1 MKKIALAMTAVLIFV
16 TSVSAVTLFEIKD
29 ELGNPV
35 LVVSSDGLR
44 ILNGTDTLMVIST
57 EGIKAFIE
65 TDPAKGKARTFSV
78 SSGTN
83 SGDVLNVTKD
93 GMRIYDQTDDSKALG
108 DTLMTISSRSI
119 KAHISGGSKALSRT
133 FSVTTASSKGQT
145 NVLDVNTS
153 STTMREAAGS
163 EYTKFSPENIF
174 LGLNSGSL
182 NTLGLGN
189 TFMGNNAGMSNSS
202 GNSNVFIGEAA
213 GKYYNSSY
221 GNVFIGQSA
230 AENLYAGQRN
240 VMIGYSAGSSPLSTF
255 NSYGNVFIG
264 GVAGS
269 KVSGNYNVMVGE
281 GAGENYQASG
291 STGGANVFMG
301 KNAGQHATGS
311 GNVVMGFEAFQGAFD
326 NVNPGNY
333 NIIIGPYSGKHEKGS
348 YKMSIGSDY
357 GPLLYGRL
365 NNTKMLVVDGVESDN
380 TQSRKFFVKGT
391 AGGTTVWYND
401 SDERLKKNIRT
412 VDGALDKVMRLRGVT
427 YEWKDTEKHEKGRK
441 MGFIAQE
448 AVGIIPE
455 VVDRNE
461 ENDHYSMQYSSI
473 TALLVEAVKEL
484 KDEISKKFASAEIKN
499 SESRSII
506 DAQNEKI
513 DILIRENKE
522 LKNKVEELEGLRAEI
537 EQIKLHIAN
546 YSSR

>member
-163 EYTKFSPENIF
+163 EYTNFNTDNIF
-174 LGLNSGSL
+174 LGLSSGSS
-182 NTLGLGN
+182 TTTGLGN
-189 TFMGNNAGMSNSS
+189 TFMGNYAGMKNES
-202 GNSNVFIGEAA
+202 GNSNVIIGDSAGKEYNGSFGNVFIGEEAA
-213 GKYYNSSY
+213 MNLKSGQRNVMIGMNAGSDPLSTFTSY
-221 GNVFIGQSA
+221 GNVFIGA
-230 AENLYAGQRN
+230 
-240 VMIGYSAGSSPLSTF
+240 
-255 NSYGNVFIG
+255 
-264 GVAGS
+264 VAGT

-281 GAGENYQASG
+281 GAGENYQVGG
-291 STGGANVFMG
+291 SEGGYNVFLG
-301 KNAGQHATGS
+301 NYAGQHVTGS
-311 GNVVMGFEAFQGAFD
+311 RNVILGYEAGKGEST
-326 NVNPGNY
+326 NINPGHN
-333 NIIIGPYSGKHEKGS
+333 NIIIGTFAGKTEKNS
-348 YKMSIGSDY
+348 YRMILGSDY

-365 NNTKMLVVDGVESDN
+365 DTPKRLVVDGDLSNNPND
-380 TQSRKFFVKGT
+380 RKFFVNGS

-412 VDGALDKVMRLRGVT
+412 VDNALDKVMKLRGVT
-427 YEWKDTEKHEKGRK
+427 YEWKDPEKHEKGRK
-441 MGFIAQE
+441 LGFIAQE
-448 AVGIIPE
+448 AVGIVPE
-455 VVDRNE
+455 VVDYNI
-461 ENDHYSMQYSSI
+461 ENDSYSMQYASV
-473 TALLVEAVKEL
+473 TAVLVEAVKEL
-484 KDEISKKFASAEIKN
+484 KAQFTLSFSAF
-499 SESRSII
+499 SS
-506 DAQNEKI
+506 QNEKI
-513 DILIRENKE
+513 DQLIKENKE
-522 LKNKVEELEGLRAEI
+522 LKRKVSELEELRAEVDM
-537 EQIKLHIAN
+537 IKNHISNFAVK
-546 YSSR
+546 

>member
-1 MKKIALAMTAVLIFV
+1 MKKIALSFTVVMAFLS
-16 TSVSAVTLFEIKD
+16 SVYAVTLFEIKD
-29 ELGNPV
+29 ESGNPV
-35 LVVSSDGLR
+35 FTVHSDGITIMR
-44 ILNGTDTLMVIST
+44 WDY
-57 EGIKAFIE
+57 
-65 TDPAKGKARTFSV
+65 P
-78 SSGTN
+78 
-83 SGDVLNVTKD
+83 KD
-93 GMRIYDQTDDSKALG
+93 QKALG

-119 KAHISGGSKALSRT
+119 KAHIAGSGKALSRT
-133 FSVTTASSKGQT
+133 FAVTTSSSKGQT
-145 NVLDVNTS
+145 NVLDVNTA
-153 STTMREAAGS
+153 STTMREASGN
-163 EYTKFSPENIF
+163 EYTDFSPENIF
-174 LGLNSGSL
+174 LGLNSGS
-182 NTLGLGN
+182 NNSIGLGN
-189 TFMGNNAGMSNSS
+189 TFMGNYAGMSNSS
-202 GNSNVFIGEAA
+202 GNNNVFIGESA
-213 GKYYNSSY
+213 GKYYDSSY

-264 GVAGS
+264 GVAGCQ
-269 KVSGNYNVMVGE
+269 VSGNYNVMVGE
-281 GAGENYQASG
+281 GAGENYQVSG
-291 STGGANVFMG
+291 STGGSNVFMG

-333 NIIIGPYSGKHEKGS
+333 NIIIGPYSGKQEKGS

-357 GPLLYGRL
+357 GPLLYGKL
-365 NNTKMLVVDGVESDN
+365 NTTKMLVVDGVESDN

-391 AGGTTVWYND
+391 AGGTSAWYND
-401 SDERLKKNIRT
+401 SDERLKKDIRKI
-412 VDGALDKVMRLRGVT
+412 DGALDKVGRLRGVT
-427 YEWKDTEKHEKGRK
+427 YEWKDAEKHEKGRK

-448 AVGIIPE
+448 SKEIIPE
-455 VVDRNE
+455 AVDYNI
-461 ENDHYSMQYSSI
+461 ENDSYSMQYSTI

-484 KDEISKKFASAEIKN
+484 KDEIGKKFASAETKN

-506 DAQNEKI
+506 DSQNEKI

-537 EQIKLHIAN
+537 EQIKMHIAN